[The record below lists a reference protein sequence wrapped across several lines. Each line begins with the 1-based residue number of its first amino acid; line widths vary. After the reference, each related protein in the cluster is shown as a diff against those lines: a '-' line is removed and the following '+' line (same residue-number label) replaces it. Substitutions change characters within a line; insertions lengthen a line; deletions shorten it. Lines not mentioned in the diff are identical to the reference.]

1 MTRTLSDL
9 WAWIDRKLFFKKN
22 SLIAV
27 GHGFT
32 DSQEVLCV
40 PTPRLYGYDFSYQ
53 GLLGIWEGF
62 NPSSVRAPIQNFS
75 ESTPTHGQRSL
86 LLDLPVGQVHHSRA
100 GSTGSGGHSS
110 RRSHSPTD
118 DFFGSWS
125 AALHSLAARRKD
137 HSSWKP
143 TVSTDKLV
151 QRQIALQVCGWSV
164 REEELSAAVKR

>member
-1 MTRTLSDL
+1 M
-9 WAWIDRKLFFKKN
+9 
-22 SLIAV
+22 
-27 GHGFT
+27 
-32 DSQEVLCV
+32 

-62 NPSSVRAPIQNFS
+62 NPSSVPVHLQPFS
-75 ESTPTHGQRSL
+75 EGTPIPGQRSL

-100 GSTGSGGHSS
+100 GSTGSGGHDSHSS
-110 RRSHSPTD
+110 HRSHSPAD
-118 DFFGSWS
+118 DLFGSWS
-125 AALHSLAARRKD
+125 AALHSLAARRRD

-143 TVSTDKLV
+143 TVPTDKLV